1 MRACRTRPFSISHM
15 MSVSRS
21 ADIRFRNLD
30 LRPRSIFRMSVRIES
45 DCIKPRK
52 PPRCAPVM
60 PATARILRAKV
71 QPYRVQH
78 RRSCMRCVARAGA
91 RAALGRRAPHASTRA
106 STARRPS
113 RAAHAPATRPTPS
126 DRRASARSA
135 LAVRS
140 LGVSS
145 RRLAARIPRVSPSCK
160 RRSQTSRPCGA
171 WPTRAPTNLLTRH
184 VWYPSQSYPYCRYAQ
199 SVENIQPEGML
210 ERSET
215 LVVHSHDIGRYD
227 GMIT

>member
-91 RAALGRRAPHASTRA
+91 RPLGWRWAALGRRAPHASTRA
-106 STARRPS
+106 SDHRTRDAHRAPRALRPRALLHP
-113 RAAHAPATRPTPS
+113 RAASAAVTSITACRLIPRNA
-126 DRRASARSA
+126 ASGAAGRSA
-135 LAVRS
+135 IVRKQ
-140 LGVSS
+140 GKPPISS
-145 RRLAARIPRVSPSCK
+145 RV
-160 RRSQTSRPCGA
+160 G
-171 WPTRAPTNLLTRH
+171 
-184 VWYPSQSYPYCRYAQ
+184 
-199 SVENIQPEGML
+199 
-210 ERSET
+210 
-215 LVVHSHDIGRYD
+215 
-227 GMIT
+227 